1 MRKNTTTVAA
11 TLAVAGLLATTPP
24 ALAQNDD
31 TPQPD
36 TQQCGA
42 MHMILANG
50 TGDSDRHRDPNKDV
64 GFFAQLSTYVL
75 NKAADIDITAD
86 RSGGIA
92 DSLTVNTS
100 GSSKVGAG
108 ATAAQQEDIAQEAD
122 ATSGEE
128 NSVAGA
134 AADFLDKHN
143 TGDGTSNKE
152 GNAEQ
157 ADETEQD
164 FGELD
169 GLGDLDQSADTPNE
183 EDNEQ
188 ADDIEPGSGEADD
201 KEDTVLPVT
210 RTFVNYPSAAGGFQF
225 FAKPTAPG
233 KESNQVS
240 YLESMDTGVESAEE
254 QIKKIDEACG
264 DNTKFFLA
272 GYSQGA
278 EVIEH
283 VARKIGA
290 GNGPVSADR
299 IAGVSLF
306 ASPNRQADTPL
317 AINGADSVGGN
328 HAMKVTEGLT
338 HYDTPAGGGISADK
352 TGTDGL
358 GELEDRTVSWCLQ
371 GDIVCGLPVDSEIA
385 RALATSMEG
394 VDINDPQSSLEQMS
408 EGLNMALT
416 VNDVEKT
423 DPEDID
429 FGDGGFSLTSAD
441 TSSGDSSP
449 SALSK
454 EGRQSAFQTFIDST
468 ISTARSGSGS
478 ANSSDVVG
486 SFVGGLSNPTA
497 ASGDTPASRQ
507 DWESAGQDAATAA
520 GDTLRDEVRS
530 GLDGGQSTSGVDRS
544 TSLESRLLNAGA
556 QLGGMA
562 LGTGITTVRKALS
575 PESLASIAMAGAT
588 GGPQAAAGIAA
599 VNFSKAGMELLEPEN
614 ASMTVRQ
621 GMQALKD
628 SGLGIGEVSE
638 LAVALSSWKSLNEH
652 QGYTTRPIMADGRTA
667 LDVTRDWA
675 VAAAADSGAE
685 IDDQLDANDED
696 VIADFRSEPDA
707 NGETVT
713 VDRQKLRDI
722 LEQLNK
728 SEAQTTEQPE
738 QSEQEQPTTDT
749 DQARPADQEDTNE
762 TGDDVEETASTP
774 ELDTDTTSKG
784 EVNILG

>member
-24 ALAQNDD
+24 ALAHDD
-31 TPQPD
+31 ETPQPD

-100 GSSKVGAG
+100 GSSKTGAA
-108 ATAAQQEDIAQEAD
+108 ATAGQQEDIAQDAD
-122 ATSGEE
+122 ATSGKG
-128 NSVAGA
+128 NSIAGA

-143 TGDGTSNKE
+143 TGDDTSNKE

-157 ADETEQD
+157 ADETEQN
-164 FGELD
+164 FSEQE
-169 GLGDLDQSADTPNE
+169 DLDQAADTPNE
-183 EDNEQ
+183 EGNEQ

-233 KESNQVS
+233 QETNQVS
-240 YLESMDTGVESAEE
+240 YLDSMNTGVESAEE

-306 ASPNRQADTPL
+306 ASPNREADTPL

-478 ANSSDVVG
+478 TNSSDVVG

-575 PESLASIAMAGAT
+575 PESLASIAMAGVT

-728 SEAQTTEQPE
+728 SESQSTEQG
-738 QSEQEQPTTDT
+738 EQEQPTTDT
-749 DQARPADQEDTNE
+749 DQLDSTG
-762 TGDDVEETASTP
+762 TGDDVEEADSTP
-774 ELDTDTTSKG
+774 DLDTDTTSKG

>member
-100 GSSKVGAG
+100 GSSKTGAA
-108 ATAAQQEDIAQEAD
+108 ATAGQQEDIAQDAD
-122 ATSGEE
+122 ATSGKG
-128 NSVAGA
+128 NSIAGA

-143 TGDGTSNKE
+143 TGDDTSNKE

-157 ADETEQD
+157 ADETEQN
-164 FGELD
+164 FSEQE
-169 GLGDLDQSADTPNE
+169 DLDQAADTPNE

-233 KESNQVS
+233 QETNQVS
-240 YLESMDTGVESAEE
+240 YLDSMNTGVESAEE
-254 QIKKIDEACG
+254 QIKKIDESCG

-306 ASPNRQADTPL
+306 ASPNREADTPL
-317 AINGADSVGGN
+317 AINGADAVGGN
-328 HAMKVTEGLT
+328 HAVKVTEGLT

-352 TGTDGL
+352 TGTDGF

-385 RALATSMEG
+385 RALTTAMEG

-441 TSSGDSSP
+441 TPSGDSSP
-449 SALSK
+449 SALSQ
-454 EGRQSAFQTFIDST
+454 EGRQSAFQTFIDTT

-478 ANSSDVVG
+478 TNSSDVVG

-530 GLDGGQSTSGVDRS
+530 GLDSGQSTSGVDRS

-575 PESLASIAMAGAT
+575 PESLASIAMAGVT

-685 IDDQLDANDED
+685 IDDQLDADDED

-728 SEAQTTEQPE
+728 SESQSTEQSE
-738 QSEQEQPTTDT
+738 QSEQEQPTADTDT
-749 DQARPADQEDTNE
+749 DQLDSTE
-762 TGDDVEETASTP
+762 TGDDVEETDATP
-774 ELDTDTTSKG
+774 DLDTDTTSKG

>member
-24 ALAQNDD
+24 ALAQHDD

-100 GSSKVGAG
+100 GSSKTGAG
-108 ATAAQQEDIAQEAD
+108 ATEGQQEEANQASD
-122 ATSGEE
+122 STSGKE
-128 NSVAGA
+128 NSIAGA

-143 TGDGTSNKE
+143 TGDDTSNE
-152 GNAEQ
+152 GAGEQ
-157 ADETEQD
+157 ADETEQE
-164 FGELD
+164 FGGLD
-169 GLGDLDQSADTPNE
+169 GQEGLDQATDTSNE
-183 EDNEQ
+183 EASEQ
-188 ADDIEPGSGEADD
+188 ADDKA
-201 KEDTVLPVT
+201 DTVLPVT

-233 KESNQVS
+233 QETNQVS
-240 YLESMDTGVESAEE
+240 YLDSMNTGVESAEE

-306 ASPNRQADTPL
+306 ASPNREADTPL

-352 TGTDGL
+352 TGTDGF

-385 RALATSMEG
+385 RALTTAMEG

-449 SALSK
+449 SALSQ
-454 EGRQSAFQTFIDST
+454 EGRQSAFQTFIDTT

-478 ANSSDVVG
+478 TNSSDVVG

-530 GLDGGQSTSGVDRS
+530 GLDSGQSTSGVDRS

-575 PESLASIAMAGAT
+575 PESLASIAMAGVT

-728 SEAQTTEQPE
+728 SESQSTEQSE
-738 QSEQEQPTTDT
+738 QSEQEQPTADT
-749 DQARPADQEDTNE
+749 DQLDSTE
-762 TGDDVEETASTP
+762 TGDDVEETDATP
-774 ELDTDTTSKG
+774 DLDTDTTSKG

>member
-11 TLAVAGLLATTPP
+11 TLAVAGLLATTPS
-24 ALAQNDD
+24 ALAHDD
-31 TPQPD
+31 ETPQPD

-100 GSSKVGAG
+100 GSSKTGAA
-108 ATAAQQEDIAQEAD
+108 ATAGQQEDIAQDAD
-122 ATSGEE
+122 ATSGKG
-128 NSVAGA
+128 NSIAGA

-143 TGDGTSNKE
+143 TGDDTSNKE

-157 ADETEQD
+157 ADETEQE
-164 FGELD
+164 FGGLD
-169 GLGDLDQSADTPNE
+169 GQEGLDQATDTSNE
-183 EDNEQ
+183 EASEQ
-188 ADDIEPGSGEADD
+188 ADDKA
-201 KEDTVLPVT
+201 DTVLPVT

-233 KESNQVS
+233 QETNQVS
-240 YLESMDTGVESAEE
+240 YLDSMNTGVESAEE

-306 ASPNRQADTPL
+306 ASPNREADTPL
-317 AINGADSVGGN
+317 AINGADAVGGN

-352 TGTDGL
+352 TGTDGF

-385 RALATSMEG
+385 RALTTAMEG

-441 TSSGDSSP
+441 TPSGDSSP
-449 SALSK
+449 SALSQ
-454 EGRQSAFQTFIDST
+454 EGRQSAFQTFIDTT

-478 ANSSDVVG
+478 TNSSDVVG

-530 GLDGGQSTSGVDRS
+530 GLDSGQSTSGVDRS

-575 PESLASIAMAGAT
+575 PESLASIAMAGVT

-685 IDDQLDANDED
+685 IDDQLDADDED

-728 SEAQTTEQPE
+728 SESQSTEQSE
-738 QSEQEQPTTDT
+738 QSEQEQPTADTDT
-749 DQARPADQEDTNE
+749 DQLDSTE
-762 TGDDVEETASTP
+762 TGDDVEETDATP
-774 ELDTDTTSKG
+774 DLDTDTTSKG

>member
-24 ALAQNDD
+24 ALAHNDD

-100 GSSKVGAG
+100 GSSKTEVAVAAG
-108 ATAAQQEDIAQEAD
+108 QQEDIAQDAD
-122 ATSGEE
+122 ATSSKE
-128 NSVAGA
+128 NSIAGA

-143 TGDGTSNKE
+143 TGDDTSTE
-152 GNAEQ
+152 AEVERT
-157 ADETEQD
+157 DDIEQD

-169 GLGDLDQSADTPNE
+169 GQEDLDQSVDTSNKK
-183 EDNEQ
+183 DTEQ
-188 ADDIEPGSGEADD
+188 ADD

-210 RTFVNYPSAAGGFQF
+210 RTFVNYPSAAGGVQF

-233 KESNQVS
+233 QKSNQVS
-240 YLESMDTGVESAEE
+240 YLESMDVGVESAEE

-306 ASPNRQADTPL
+306 ASPNREADTPL

-352 TGTDGL
+352 TGTDGF

-385 RALATSMEG
+385 RALTTAMEG
-394 VDINDPQSSLEQMS
+394 VDINDPQSSLEQMN

-429 FGDGGFSLTSAD
+429 FGDGGFSLTS
-441 TSSGDSSP
+441 TETPSGDSSP

-454 EGRQSAFQTFIDST
+454 EGRQSAFQTFIDTT
-468 ISTARSGSGS
+468 ISTARSGSGN

-497 ASGDTPASRQ
+497 ASGDTPASRR

-530 GLDGGQSTSGVDRS
+530 GLDSGQSPSRVDRS

-562 LGTGITTVRKALS
+562 LGTGITTVRKTLS

-628 SGLGIGEVSE
+628 SGLGIGDISE

-685 IDDQLDANDED
+685 IDDQLDTNDED

-728 SEAQTTEQPE
+728 SESQSAE
-738 QSEQEQPTTDT
+738 QSEQEQPTADT
-749 DQARPADQEDTNE
+749 DQLDSTE
-762 TGDDVEETASTP
+762 TGDDGEETASTP
-774 ELDTDTTSKG
+774 ELDTDTTNKG

>member
-24 ALAQNDD
+24 ALAHNDD

-92 DSLTVNTS
+92 DSLTVNAS
-100 GSSKVGAG
+100 DSSKAGAG
-108 ATAAQQEDIAQEAD
+108 ATEGQQEETNQASDS
-122 ATSGEE
+122 TSGKG
-128 NSVAGA
+128 NSIAGA

-143 TGDGTSNKE
+143 TGDDTSTE
-152 GNAEQ
+152 AEVERT
-157 ADETEQD
+157 DDIEQD

-169 GLGDLDQSADTPNE
+169 GQEDLDQATDTSNNK
-183 EDNEQ
+183 DTQQ
-188 ADDIEPGSGEADD
+188 ADDIEPSSGEADD

-233 KESNQVS
+233 QKSNQVS
-240 YLESMDTGVESAEE
+240 YLESMDVGVESAEE

-264 DNTKFFLA
+264 DSTKFFLA

-283 VARKIGA
+283 VARKIGS

-306 ASPNRQADTPL
+306 ASPNREADTPL
-317 AINGADSVGGN
+317 AINGADAVGGN

-352 TGTDGL
+352 SGTDGF

-385 RALATSMEG
+385 RALTTSMEG

-408 EGLNMALT
+408 DGLNMALT

-429 FGDGGFSLTSAD
+429 FGDGGFSLASAE
-441 TSSGDSSP
+441 TPSGDSSP

-454 EGRQSAFQTFIDST
+454 EGRQSAFQTFIDTT

-486 SFVGGLSNPTA
+486 NFVGGLSNPTA

-520 GDTLRDEVRS
+520 GDALRDEVRS
-530 GLDGGQSTSGVDRS
+530 GLDSGQSTSRVDRS

-628 SGLGIGEVSE
+628 SGLGIGDISE

-728 SEAQTTEQPE
+728 SESQSAE
-738 QSEQEQPTTDT
+738 QSEQEQPTADT
-749 DQARPADQEDTNE
+749 DQLDSAE

-774 ELDTDTTSKG
+774 ELDTDTTNKG

>member
-24 ALAQNDD
+24 ALAHNDD
-31 TPQPD
+31 TPPPG

-100 GSSKVGAG
+100 GSSKTEVAVAAG
-108 ATAAQQEDIAQEAD
+108 QQEDIAQDAD
-122 ATSGEE
+122 ATSSKE
-128 NSVAGA
+128 NSIAGA

-143 TGDGTSNKE
+143 TGDDTSNKE

-157 ADETEQD
+157 VAETEQN
-164 FGELD
+164 FSEQE
-169 GLGDLDQSADTPNE
+169 DLDQATDTSTE
-183 EDNEQ
+183 EDSEQ
-188 ADDIEPGSGEADD
+188 ADD

-233 KESNQVS
+233 QETNQVS
-240 YLESMDTGVESAEE
+240 YLESMDVGVESAEE

-283 VARKIGA
+283 VARKIGS

-306 ASPNRQADTPL
+306 ASPNREADTPL
-317 AINGADSVGGN
+317 AINGADAVGGN

-352 TGTDGL
+352 SGTDGF

-385 RALATSMEG
+385 RALTTAMEG

-408 EGLNMALT
+408 DGLNMALT

-429 FGDGGFSLTSAD
+429 FGDGGFSLASAE
-441 TSSGDSSP
+441 TPSGDSSP

-454 EGRQSAFQTFIDST
+454 EGRQSAFQTFIDTT

-486 SFVGGLSNPTA
+486 NFVGGLSNPTA

-520 GDTLRDEVRS
+520 GDALRDEVRS
-530 GLDGGQSTSGVDRS
+530 GLDSGQSTSKVDRS

-562 LGTGITTVRKALS
+562 LGTGITTVRKTLS

-621 GMQALKD
+621 GMQVLKD
-628 SGLGIGEVSE
+628 SGLGIGDISE

-728 SEAQTTEQPE
+728 SESQSTEQSE
-738 QSEQEQPTTDT
+738 QSEQEQPTADTDT
-749 DQARPADQEDTNE
+749 DQLDSTE
-762 TGDDVEETASTP
+762 TGDDVKETDSTP
-774 ELDTDTTSKG
+774 ELDTDTTNKG

>member
-1 MRKNTTTVAA
+1 MRNTNMRKNTTTVAA

-31 TPQPD
+31 TPPPD

-100 GSSKVGAG
+100 GSSKTGAG
-108 ATAAQQEDIAQEAD
+108 ANAAQQEDIAQEAD

-128 NSVAGA
+128 NSIAGA

-143 TGDGTSNKE
+143 TGDDTSTE
-152 GNAEQ
+152 AEVERT
-157 ADETEQD
+157 DDIEQN

-169 GLGDLDQSADTPNE
+169 GQEDLDQATDTSTE
-183 EDNEQ
+183 EASEK
-188 ADDIEPGSGEADD
+188 ADD

-240 YLESMDTGVESAEE
+240 YLESMDVGVESAEE

-385 RALATSMEG
+385 RALTTSMEG

-423 DPEDID
+423 DPKDID

-468 ISTARSGSGS
+468 ISTARSGSGN

-497 ASGDTPASRQ
+497 VSGDTPASRQ

-728 SEAQTTEQPE
+728 SESQSTEQPE

-749 DQARPADQEDTNE
+749 DQLPADQEGSNE

-774 ELDTDTTSKG
+774 ELDTDTTNKG